1 MDNLMKLYR
10 KERVN
15 DYFKNYAI
23 MQIKVA
29 YRILEYLEPDEYF
42 PPKNIDESTMELF
55 LQREVGK
62 AVSRIFDEI
71 SFKCGCS
78 SGYEDIEREANAFA
92 SEVLED
98 YFAKIKKDKL
108 SEKEQLLIRLGEL
121 DKELD
126 NA

>member
-23 MQIKVA
+23 MQINIA
-29 YRILEYLEPDEYF
+29 HRILEYLDPDTCF
-42 PPKNIDESTMELF
+42 PPKDLDKSTMELF

-71 SFKCGCS
+71 LFKCGCS
-78 SGYEDIEREANAFA
+78 SGYEDIKREANTFA
-92 SEVLED
+92 TEVLKD

-108 SEKEQLLIRLGEL
+108 TEREQLLIRLGEL